1 MILFLILR
9 LILNSTLI
17 TYKILQKTYK
27 TLISDAFSQQYI
39 KLSCAV
45 DFTIEIGNNHNKTAI
60 DF

>member
-9 LILNSTLI
+9 LNLNSTLI

-27 TLISDAFSQQYI
+27 TLISDASSQKYI
-39 KLSCAV
+39 KLSGAE
-45 DFTIEIGNNHNKTAI
+45 DFTVEIGNNHSKTAI